1 MIKVKNALSI
11 KVFENNEDD
20 NLNSLNPYANDY
32 NSFAEQ
38 IKPQCKL
45 TTKYTLISATQTIID
60 KQLGFVKLDGNEI
73 ISIIETIN
81 SNETNDW

>member
-38 IKPQCKL
+38 IKPQCNL
-45 TTKYTLISATQTIID
+45 TTRDTLISAIQTIID
-60 KQLGFVKLDGNEI
+60 IQVGFIKLDDNEI
-73 ISIIETIN
+73 KSIIEMIIN
-81 SNETNDW
+81 N